1 MHVFPSWNFV
11 SFVVPGFV
19 EQDLPVVCRVLA
31 LLFVRPIPLSVGE
44 HGNSHG
50 HKHRRND
57 QNQNPSAQALN
68 ETVPSAGSLG
78 VAKSAALRMSGI

>member
-1 MHVFPSWNFV
+1 M

-19 EQDLPVVCRVLA
+19 EQGLPVVRRVFF
-31 LLFVRPIPLSVGE
+31 LLVVRPIPLSVGE

-68 ETVPSAGSLG
+68 EAVPSPGSLG
-78 VAKSAALRMSGI
+78 VAKSAALRMSGV